1 MRMLIRH
8 TRGSGP
14 LPTPALPHLHDDGG
28 RGTAEGAERRDY
40 HFDLSAVRQLL
51 HGVRVFRVVL
61 QQDRH
66 LERGRLR
73 GPHVKGREKQNLN
86 TGENSKNP
94 LPKFEELIYIRRTLE
109 QMQKLKIDL
118 KRNARCTI
126 PLQCN
131 IFLKDVI
138 SYFFKH

>member
-1 MRMLIRH
+1 MARALSPR
-8 TRGSGP
+8 
-14 LPTPALPHLHDDGG
+14 LPCRTYTTTEAAAP
-28 RGTAEGAERRDY
+28 AEGAERRDY